1 VAWGLLL
8 FLCDYDGGILF
19 CVYILDQNFMSMK
32 EQESRAIIFRG
43 LHEREGIFVVPNP
56 WDAGSAKMLA
66 SLGFEALATTSAGLA
81 FSLGKPDGQGLVT
94 QQETIKNVAD
104 IAQAVS
110 LPVSADLENGYGDD
124 PETCAETILLA
135 AKAGAVGGSI
145 EDATGRD
152 SDPIYDFDLSVQ
164 RVKAAVRAARSLSF
178 PFTLTARAENF
189 LHGRTD
195 LNDTLKRLVAYA
207 EAGADVLFAPGLT
220 TREQIESVVKAVAP
234 RPVNVVM
241 GLNKA
246 NFSLDDLQAL
256 GVKRVSLGS
265 SLARAAYSGFIH
277 GSEEIM
283 KMGTFSFAG
292 SSRSYAQINA
302 MLASTK

>member
-1 VAWGLLL
+1 MNTN
-8 FLCDYDGGILF
+8 
-19 CVYILDQNFMSMK
+19 DQ
-32 EQESRAIIFRG
+32 ELRAIAFRA
-43 LHEREGIFVVPNP
+43 LHERQGIFVAPNP

-81 FSLGKPDGQGLVT
+81 FSLGKPDGQGLLL

-104 IAQAVS
+104 IAQAVTLPVS
-110 LPVSADLENGYGDD
+110 ALAVGTSSTMLPVSADLENGYGDD
-124 PETCAETILLA
+124 PQACAETILLA

-145 EDATGRD
+145 EDATGRAG
-152 SDPIYDFDLSVQ
+152 DPIYAFDLSVQ
-164 RVKAAVRAARSLSF
+164 RIKAAVKAARSLPF

-189 LHGRTD
+189 LHGRID
-195 LNDTLKRLVAYA
+195 LADTLKRLVAYA

-220 TREQIESVVKAVAP
+220 TRDEVEAVVKAVAP

-246 NFSLDDLQAL
+246 TFSLDELQAL

-265 SLARAAYSGFIH
+265 SLARAAYSGFIY
-277 GSEEIM
+277 GSEEVM
-283 KMGTFSFAG
+283 KMGTFNFATG
-292 SSRSYAQINA
+292 SRSYAQINA
-302 MLASTK
+302 MLS